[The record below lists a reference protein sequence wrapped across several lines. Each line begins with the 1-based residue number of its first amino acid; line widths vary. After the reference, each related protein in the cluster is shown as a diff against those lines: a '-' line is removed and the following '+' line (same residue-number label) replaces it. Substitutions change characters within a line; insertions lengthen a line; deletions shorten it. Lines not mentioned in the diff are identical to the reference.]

1 MSRLIRRVVGCLVLA
16 IMAAGNVAVCAGW
29 KNSAEARMA
38 CCESNDSCPMHK
50 DDGENALAS
59 RSISQTEADRCCAG
73 SERHEAATSPGAF
86 VAIEALPIV
95 AEWFTV
101 AVESFDFTRPA
112 WDTPPPQGHT
122 SRQVLLSVFLI

>member
-1 MSRLIRRVVGCLVLA
+1 LVLA

-29 KNSAEARMA
+29 ENSAEARMA
-38 CCESNDSCPMHK
+38 CCENNESCPMHK
-50 DDGENALAS
+50 GDTGNLVRS
-59 RSISQTEADRCCAG
+59 QSISQTEADRCCAG

-95 AEWFTV
+95 ADWFAVT
-101 AVESFDFTRPA
+101 VESFDFTRPA
-112 WDTPPPQGHT
+112 WDTPPPRGHT